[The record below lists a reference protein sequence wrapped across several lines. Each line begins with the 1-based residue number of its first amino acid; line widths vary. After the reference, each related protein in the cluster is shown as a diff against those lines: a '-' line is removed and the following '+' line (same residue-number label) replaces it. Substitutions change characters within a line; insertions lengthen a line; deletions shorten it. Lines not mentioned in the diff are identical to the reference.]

1 MSGPQPTRVVVA
13 GGGTAGW
20 ITAVALARQLGRLVQ
35 VTLVESEEIGTIGVG
50 ESTIPTAR
58 AFHELLKI
66 DQQAFMRA
74 SQASFKLG
82 ISFENWARPGDRYLH
97 TFGSSPLRTWVAEF
111 QHFWLEA
118 NARGE
123 AEPIGAY
130 YPEHEAAREHR
141 FMLEGELPLNYAYH
155 LDAGLYARFLR
166 QIAETDGA
174 TRREGKIA
182 EVELDGETGNVAAL
196 LMEDGGRV
204 EGDLFV
210 DCTGFRA
217 LLIERTLEAG
227 FEDWTHWL
235 PTNAAWAVPS
245 ASVGDAH
252 PYTRAIAH
260 PGGWRWRIPLQHR
273 MGNGLV
279 FSTEYTDPEEALDE
293 FLGAVEGELLRD
305 PFLVRFRTGRRKAA
319 WVRNCVA
326 IGLSSGFVEPLEST
340 AIHLIQSAVTRLIQL
355 FPFGSDCAARRERY
369 NALARDEIE
378 QVRDFVVMH
387 YHLTERDDT
396 ELWRYMRTMSVP
408 DTLRERI
415 ACFAESAQ
423 AWQGSNEVFRVD
435 SWAQVMLGQRVQPA
449 SWNRIGALL
458 SEERLRQALADL
470 RDQVARRVSA
480 MPSHQAFLDRY
491 CPAAAGSEP

>member
-1 MSGPQPTRVVVA
+1 MTSPRPTRVVIA

-20 ITAVALARQLGRLVQ
+20 IAAVALVRQLGRLVE

-82 ISFENWARPGDRYLH
+82 ISFENWARDGDRYIH
-97 TFGSSPLRTWVAEF
+97 SFGTAPLRTWVAEF

-123 AEPIGAY
+123 AAPIGEY

-141 FMLEGELPLNYAYH
+141 FTLHGEPPLNHAYH

-166 QIAETDGA
+166 RIAEADGV

-182 EVELDGETGNVAAL
+182 DVALDMETGDVATLVMA
-196 LMEDGGRV
+196 DGTRV

-217 LLIERTLEAG
+217 LLIEKTLETG
-227 FEDWTHWL
+227 FEDWGHWL
-235 PTNAAWAVPS
+235 PTDAAWAVPS

-260 PGGWRWRIPLQHR
+260 PQGWRWRIPLQHR

-279 FSTEYTDPEEALDE
+279 FSTAHTEAEAALAE
-293 FLGAVEGELLRD
+293 FRGAVEGELLRD
-305 PFLVRFRTGRRKAA
+305 PFLVRFRTGRRRQA

-355 FPFGSDCAARRERY
+355 FPFGPDCAAQRARY
-369 NALARDEIE
+369 NALAQDEIE

-396 ELWRYMRTMSVP
+396 ELWRYLRHMEVP
-408 DTLRERI
+408 DTLRARI
-415 ACFAESAQ
+415 DSFVEGAH
-423 AWQGSNEVFRVD
+423 AWQAAGEVFRVD
-435 SWAQVMLGQRVQPA
+435 SWVQVMLGQRLTPRG
-449 SWNRIGALL
+449 WHRMGAVM
-458 SEERLRQALADL
+458 SEGRLGQTLAELRQAIANT
-470 RDQVARRVSA
+470 VAA
-480 MPSHQAFLDRY
+480 MPGHQAFLDSY
-491 CPAAAGSEP
+491 CPAAAE

>member
-1 MSGPQPTRVVVA
+1 MTSPRPTRVVIA

-20 ITAVALARQLGRLVQ
+20 IAAVALVRQLGRLVE

-82 ISFENWARPGDRYLH
+82 ISFENWARDGDRYIH
-97 TFGSSPLRTWVAEF
+97 SFGTAPLRTWVAEF

-123 AEPIGAY
+123 AAPIGEY

-141 FMLEGELPLNYAYH
+141 FTLHGEPPLNHAYH

-166 QIAETDGA
+166 RIAEADGV

-182 EVELDGETGNVAAL
+182 DVALDMETGDVATLVMA
-196 LMEDGGRV
+196 DGTRV

-217 LLIERTLEAG
+217 LLIEKTLETG
-227 FEDWTHWL
+227 FEDWGHWL
-235 PTNAAWAVPS
+235 PTDAAWAVPS

-260 PGGWRWRIPLQHR
+260 PQGWRWRIPLQHR

-279 FSTEYTDPEEALDE
+279 FSTAHTESEAALAE
-293 FLGAVEGELLRD
+293 FRGAVEGELLRD
-305 PFLVRFRTGRRKAA
+305 PFLVRFRTGRRRQA

-355 FPFGSDCAARRERY
+355 FPFGPDCAAQRARY
-369 NALARDEIE
+369 NALAQDEIE

-396 ELWRYMRTMSVP
+396 ELWRYLRHMEVP
-408 DTLRERI
+408 DTLRGRI
-415 ACFAESAQ
+415 DSFVEGAH
-423 AWQGSNEVFRVD
+423 AWQAAGEVFRVD
-435 SWAQVMLGQRVQPA
+435 SWVQVMLGQRLTPRG
-449 SWNRIGALL
+449 WHRMGAVM
-458 SEERLRQALADL
+458 SEGRLGQTLAEL
-470 RDQVARRVSA
+470 RHAIANTVAA
-480 MPSHQAFLDRY
+480 MPGHQAFLDSY
-491 CPAAAGSEP
+491 CPAAAE

>member
-1 MSGPQPTRVVVA
+1 MTVPSPARVVIA

-20 ITAVALARQLGRLVQ
+20 IAAVALARQLGRLVE

-82 ISFENWARPGDRYLH
+82 ISFENWARPGDRYIH
-97 TFGSSPLRTWVAEF
+97 SFGTASLRTWVADF

-118 NARGE
+118 RARGE
-123 AEPIGAY
+123 AAPIGEY

-141 FMLEGELPLNYAYH
+141 FTLQGEPALNYAYH

-166 QIAETDGA
+166 GIAETDGV

-182 EVELDGETGNVAAL
+182 EVELDGESGDVAAL
-196 LMEDGGRV
+196 VMEDGDRI
-204 EGDLFV
+204 EGDLFI

-217 LLIERTLEAG
+217 LLIEGSLEMG
-227 FEDWTHWL
+227 FEDWGHWL

-260 PGGWRWRIPLQHR
+260 PNGWRWRIPLQHR

-279 FSTEYTDPEEALDE
+279 FSTAHTEPEAALDE
-293 FLGAVEGELLRD
+293 FRDAVEGELLRD
-305 PFLVRFRTGRRKAA
+305 PFLVRFRTGRRREA

-355 FPFGSDCAARRERY
+355 FPFGADCGAQRARY
-369 NALARDEIE
+369 NALAQDEIE
-378 QVRDFVVMH
+378 QVRDFVVLH

-396 ELWRYMRTMSVP
+396 ELWRYLKHMAVP

-415 ACFAESAQ
+415 DSFAQGAN
-423 AWQGSNEVFRVD
+423 AWQAAGEVFRVD
-435 SWAQVMLGQRVQPA
+435 SWVQVMLGQRIEPRA
-449 SWNRIGALL
+449 WHRMGTSMSDGRNRF
-458 SEERLRQALADL
+458 
-470 RDQVARRVSA
+470 VSD
-480 MPSHQAFLDRY
+480 MVR
-491 CPAAAGSEP
+491 